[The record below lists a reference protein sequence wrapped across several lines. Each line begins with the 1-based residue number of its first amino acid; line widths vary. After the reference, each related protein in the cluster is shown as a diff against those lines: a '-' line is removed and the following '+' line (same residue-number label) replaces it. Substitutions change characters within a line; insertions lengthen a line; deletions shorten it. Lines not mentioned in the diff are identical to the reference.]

1 MKREMWH
8 QQSSESACVY
18 NRGGMVEWMILCLI
32 WVILYH
38 LLTGRSYVQVFV
50 HINMCPV
57 LLNPVYVC
65 LLNKKNRNGI
75 PKKKWNKFL
84 GKLEIGNE
92 YLQDSYW
99 FYKLG
104 CCIFFG
110 FWIGFST

>member
-1 MKREMWH
+1 
-8 QQSSESACVY
+8 
-18 NRGGMVEWMILCLI
+18 MILCLI

-75 PKKKWNKFL
+75 PKKNEINFL
-84 GKLEIGNE
+84 ENWKLEMSICRIPTDFTN
-92 YLQDSYW
+92 
-99 FYKLG
+99 
-104 CCIFFG
+104 
-110 FWIGFST
+110 